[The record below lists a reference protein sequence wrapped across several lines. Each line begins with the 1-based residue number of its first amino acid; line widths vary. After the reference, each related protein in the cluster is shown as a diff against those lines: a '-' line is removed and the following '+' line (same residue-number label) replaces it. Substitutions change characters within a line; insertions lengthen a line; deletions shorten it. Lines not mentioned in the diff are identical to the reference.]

1 MRSLEARDQVAHR
14 GRSAWLSTTGCDS
27 QARNGHGALTA
38 RPPRSKLPVV
48 TLVPVVSGGP
58 SWTDIMTA
66 FGTVSAAA
74 AAVGI
79 AWWSHRQALR
89 ERVRSHEQEQLTEA
103 YAVQVV
109 QGERP
114 ADRHSTLRPSVVV
127 LVATVV
133 NGGHYTITGV
143 EVMFCID
150 GEQLQSPA
158 TSERV
163 SSFAGL
169 PGGLREPTD
178 TSQEQAMAGVL
189 TAWDTGMRSESAEV
203 PVERL
208 KGHYALVRWTD
219 EWGQRWEHKL
229 GKVRRVREEEKWVP

>member
-1 MRSLEARDQVAHR
+1 MILIAAP
-14 GRSAWLSTTGCDS
+14 A
-27 QARNGHGALTA
+27 A
-38 RPPRSKLPVV
+38 
-48 TLVPVVSGGP
+48 GGP

-66 FGTVSAAA
+66 FGTVGAAA

-79 AWWSHRQALR
+79 AGWSHRQALR
-89 ERVRSHEQEQLTEA
+89 ERARSHKQEQLTEA
-103 YAVQVV
+103 YAVRVV

-114 ADRHSTLRPSVVV
+114 AERHSTSHPSVVV

-133 NGGHYTITGV
+133 NSGHYTITGV
-143 EVMFCID
+143 EVMFCLD
-150 GEQLQSPA
+150 GKNLVTPA

-169 PGGLREPTD
+169 PPELRKPTD

-189 TAWDTGMRSESAEV
+189 ARWDTGMRSESGEV
-203 PVERL
+203 PMQRL

-219 EWGQRWEHKL
+219 EWGQCWEHRL
-229 GKVRRVREEEKWVP
+229 GKVRQVRDDEPWGP